1 MKLQD
6 LFEMPDF
13 IDKDIEPFPFQHK
26 SYSIEA
32 VERSFEVIKKLKI
45 SKNIFWVAIKKNK
58 EIAVLGVL
66 STRAEDSK
74 PILKVVAEVEFKSTL
89 DLSWGREFD
98 VDAKHVLQVD
108 GASVLT
114 SHQVSGIGSNLY
126 FALAEAG
133 FVVLSDTTQYRGGRK
148 LWEKLIAF
156 SKASACAVY
165 IIDNGKV
172 VMDND
177 KPLIYNG
184 SNYSADDIWATKKSS
199 PDGSKRHV
207 LLALKRI
214 R

>member
-26 SYSIEA
+26 SYSVEA
-32 VERSFEVIKKLKI
+32 IERSFDVIKKLKI
-45 SKNIFWVAIKKNK
+45 GKNTFWVAIKKNK
-58 EIAVLGVL
+58 EIAVLGVF
-66 STRAEDSK
+66 STRAEDKK
-74 PILKVVAEVEFKSTL
+74 PILKVIAEVEFKSTL

-98 VDAKHVLQVD
+98 IDAEHVLQVD

-114 SHQVSGIGSNLY
+114 THQVSGVGTNLY
-126 FALAEAG
+126 LALAEAG
-133 FVVLSDTTQYRGGRK
+133 YVVLSDTTQYRGGRK
-148 LWEKLIAF
+148 LWEKLISF
-156 SKASACAVY
+156 SQASGCAVY

-172 VMDND
+172 IMDDD

-184 SNYSADDIWATKKSS
+184 TNYSANEIWASKKSS

-214 R
+214 